1 MTQDGKKDICSV
13 TGGGGG
19 LEGGFIEQR
28 NDCLCARN
36 KHPRFQKEASDG
48 LIIHSTG
55 QNQTAQEGAKQPH
68 ILRCL

>member
-1 MTQDGKKDICSV
+1 MRIHR
-13 TGGGGG
+13 
-19 LEGGFIEQR
+19 EQR
-28 NDCLCARN
+28 NDCLCDRN